1 MQLCIASI
9 PDRLN
14 KELTTIISKKVP
26 ASDILVLT
34 EREKKA
40 LQPKIQ
46 THTRHHQKNE
56 YSGYD
61 RTGTQIKASQKTV
74 IKAE

>member
-34 EREKKA
+34 ERGKKSLA
-40 LQPKIQ
+40 AQDTDAHETSSKERIQ
-46 THTRHHQKNE
+46 WL
-56 YSGYD
+56 
-61 RTGTQIKASQKTV
+61 
-74 IKAE
+74 